1 MYKKIFFLIV
11 PAIVFSS
18 CSGDDGPGIT
28 QEQRE
33 LEMGYEGSD
42 VYSFGLNAPLSVNR
56 DDVHSSIRELDIN
69 VDGENDVLIR
79 SYQEFNGDKGLTIE
93 SLNAT
98 TTFSIDANSEVKP
111 LEQGVK
117 VSIDSETW
125 GGANSVLP
133 LAVSAGGTTT
143 GLWNGL
149 TSHYVAVKIE
159 IDNNRFL
166 AWIEL
171 SVSDYD
177 NYSFH
182 NFVLKSVP

>member
-1 MYKKIFFLIV
+1 
-11 PAIVFSS
+11 
-18 CSGDDGPGIT
+18 
-28 QEQRE
+28 
-33 LEMGYEGSD
+33 MGYEGSD

-56 DDVHSSIRELDIN
+56 DDNHSTPLELDIN
-69 VDGENDVLIR
+69 VDGENDVEIR
-79 SYQEFNGDKGLTIE
+79 AYEETFNGRKGLTLE

-98 TTFSIDANSEVKP
+98 TTFSVDGNGDILP
-111 LEQGVK
+111 LEAGTK
-117 VSIDSETW
+117 VTIDTETW
-125 GGANSVLP
+125 GGANSILP
-133 LAVSAGGTTT
+133 LAVYDNGTTT

-149 TSHYVAVKIE
+149 TSRYVAVKIE